1 MFAERLRVDG
11 TRDGMWINRNCQSI
25 RSYTHNYCSPHL
37 TSSTISVV
45 ALYIHLSS
53 STSGGVWLARAVG
66 YMFSTGT
73 ECVGT
78 GLDMVEEF
86 VSMWDIEIRSRMSSG
101 IVSIDK

>member
-1 MFAERLRVDG
+1 M
-11 TRDGMWINRNCQSI
+11 
-25 RSYTHNYCSPHL
+25 
-37 TSSTISVV
+37 
-45 ALYIHLSS
+45 
-53 STSGGVWLARAVG
+53 WLARAVG